1 MLFRFY
7 AIDSS
12 TGGGV
17 KMGHIPFL
25 PQVCLVFTP
34 NREVKKN
41 RTSLK
46 AIFLIST
53 HY

>member
-34 NREVKKN
+34 NRGVKK
-41 RTSLK
+41 TGHL
-46 AIFLIST
+46 
-53 HY
+53 